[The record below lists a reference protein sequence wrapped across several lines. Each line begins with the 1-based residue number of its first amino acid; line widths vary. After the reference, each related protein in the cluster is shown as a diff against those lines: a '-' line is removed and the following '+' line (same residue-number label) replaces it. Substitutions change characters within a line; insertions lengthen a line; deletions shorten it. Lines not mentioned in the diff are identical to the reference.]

1 MSMFSFNSPNSS
13 KTCSSA
19 LAGLTAVAM
28 TLGALLPAS
37 TANAA
42 NLAFGAMSAY
52 SDVAAAGGGSVLDL
66 EGDDTAAA
74 ALTTALR
81 REFAARGIGGGKEM
95 SALELKLTMG
105 CDDPPAPACMAEGG
119 KTIGV
124 SKMVYGEVVKAGDGF
139 TVNLTLLDVEG
150 VAVQESLSVPLAADA
165 LGSGVVDQTAKDL
178 VDRMLGAEPEPEQPA
193 DIEPSEPS
201 EPLPVYDEPVE
212 DESGGLVWG
221 RHDAARWKKV
231 GLATSAV
238 LTVAAV
244 GTGVATGLM
253 IVEGGSVQKEL
264 IDAAEKSLEDD
275 KASNDINPYVSRGTN
290 LCDIAETA
298 EDGQKVTNA
307 EVATVCR
314 KGKTLAAVST
324 ASFIGAGIF
333 GLTTVV
339 FTTLLFVHR
348 KKTDGVAAKLRSH
361 GAAVGIS
368 PTRDGGAMVGG
379 RWRF

>member
-1 MSMFSFNSPNSS
+1 
-13 KTCSSA
+13 
-19 LAGLTAVAM
+19 M
-28 TLGALLPAS
+28 TFGALLPAS

-42 NLAFGAMSAY
+42 NVVFGAMSAY
-52 SDVAAAGGGSVLDL
+52 NDVAAAGGGSVLDL
-66 EGDDTAAA
+66 EGDEAAAA

-105 CDDPPAPACMAEGG
+105 CDEPPAPACMAEGG

-124 SKMVYGEVVKAGDGF
+124 SQMVYGGVVKAGDGF

-150 VAVQESLSVPLAADA
+150 VAVQESLSVPLAAEA

-193 DIEPSEPS
+193 DIEPSES
-201 EPLPVYDEPVE
+201 MPVYDEPVE

-244 GTGVATGLM
+244 GTGVATGMM
-253 IVEGGSVQKEL
+253 IVEGGLVQKEL

-275 KASNDINPYVSRGTN
+275 KASNDIDPYVSSETN
-290 LCDIAETA
+290 LCDIAETT
-298 EDGQKVTNA
+298 EDGQRVTNA

-314 KGKTLAAVST
+314 KGKTLEAVSK

-333 GLTTVV
+333 GLSTIV

-368 PTRDGGAMVGG
+368 PTRDGGAMVRG